1 MPDTLGT
8 YLRRRYRWALGG
20 VVGGGIGALLA
31 GAALGAG
38 SAEVAFQGACAIIW
52 GGALAVAAATRCPRC
67 RARLAQRAGQVL
79 PLLVQFAVGT
89 PARRCP
95 RCGVSLEEPGPRA

>member
-1 MPDTLGT
+1 MPDTLAS

-20 VVGGGIGALLA
+20 IVGGGIGALLA
-31 GAALGAG
+31 GAAVGAG
-38 SAEVAFQGACAIIW
+38 GAGAAFAGACAVIW

-79 PLLVQFAVGT
+79 PLLVQFSVGT

-95 RCGVSLEEPGPRA
+95 RCGVSLEEPAPRA